1 MIGRIFSGTL
11 IAFFRNILQS
21 RNISALDERFPLK
34 SSEVPELSTKLPL
47 RRLIKKEM
55 ARVEAR
61 QKRHWRPI
69 WLGRQPETLLSER
82 ISGFKKV
89 SEPTYENPGGGV
101 FFFLIDTFLR
111 VLDRCL

>member
-47 RRLIKKEM
+47 RRLIRKKWR
-55 ARVEAR
+55 ALRRAKNATGGR
-61 QKRHWRPI
+61 SGWADNLKRCYPK
-69 WLGRQPETLLSER
+69 G
-82 ISGFKKV
+82 
-89 SEPTYENPGGGV
+89 YPGSKRYRKLPMKIPAV
-101 FFFLIDTFLR
+101 AFSFFLSIRF
-111 VLDRCL
+111 